1 MLHMI
6 PISIV
11 RRFAASFVLIGF
23 AASAQAQAAA
33 PETDKKDFSAAERLL
48 FMSNQLRTVK
58 APATLRYSFR
68 KTGSLE
74 EGFEDV
80 VGVALSPQADGSC
93 CAGKASFFTGPRTV
107 QMPELEGG
115 EGNPVTMYFLE
126 RDVREMQRLT
136 KGSQNYF
143 RKRIRMAIYS
153 GAAVREAS
161 FSYKGRAVNGTE
173 ITISP
178 YRDDPMSERY
188 KKLDGKQYQFM
199 LSDAVPGGVYGIRTR
214 VDGAPGAAA
223 PMLLEELLIDGADRA
238 ATKP

>member
-1 MLHMI
+1 MKTRLHI
-6 PISIV
+6 HRLALALALLGPGSL
-11 RRFAASFVLIGF
+11 SW
-23 AASAQAQAAA
+23 AQAPAQ
-33 PETDKKDFSAAERLL
+33 ETDKKDFSVAERLI
-48 FMSNQLRTVK
+48 FMSSQLRTVK
-58 APATLRYSFR
+58 TPTTLQYSFR

-74 EGFEDV
+74 EGFEDSI
-80 VGVALSPQADGSC
+80 GVAISQQADGSC
-93 CAGKASFFTGPRTV
+93 CAGKASFFTGTRTV

-143 RKRIRMAIYS
+143 RKRIRMAIYN
-153 GAAVREAS
+153 GAAVRDAS
-161 FSYKGRAVNGTE
+161 FSYKGRAVNGKE

-178 YRDDPMSERY
+178 YRDDPMTERY
-188 KKLDGKQYQFM
+188 KKLDGKQYQFL

-214 VDGAPGAAA
+214 VDGLPGAAA
-223 PMLLEELLIDGADRA
+223 PVLFEEMLIEGADRA